1 MGARN
6 VAAAYHRW
14 AGRVPPLSMQILVY
28 MALVAKDSDTWPWY
42 GQGQAALAEFAMG
55 RPEPDDTDRR
65 AVGRAMTPL
74 LNAGAVTVERAAT
87 QRGDGNSTAR
97 YRLNLTDE
105 ADVARRAWEDSPSG
119 QRRVSD
125 SRRKRKSQD
134 GKRPIAQPSE
144 DGSHRTESDRVIG
157 RFPTSHR
164 TVSDEP
170 QDGNRPTK
178 EKEKTKRSEKTKEE
192 AVDLPVAVTLPRE
205 PSAVPKT
212 APVIPLYPDS
222 ANAPG
227 EKPYA
232 PPPQI
237 GRTWRTG
244 AMDAIAEATARRAAA
259 KAAHQASLA
268 AENSTEVS

>member
-6 VAAAYHRW
+6 VTASFHRW
-14 AGRVPPLSMQILVY
+14 AGRVPGNSLALLVF
-28 MALVAKDSDTWPWY
+28 MAVVSKDGDDWPWY
-42 GQGQAALAEFAMG
+42 GQGQASLAELAMG
-55 RPEPDDTDRR
+55 RPNPNRADLR
-65 AVGRAMTPL
+65 AVSRAMQPL
-74 LNAGAVTVERAAT
+74 LDTGAVTVDRAGAA
-87 QRGDGNSTAR
+87 RSDGNTTAR
-97 YRLNLTDE
+97 YRLNLHE
-105 ADVARRAWEDSPSG
+105 RADAEREKWE
-119 QRRVSD
+119 QTY
-125 SRRKRKSQD
+125 D
-134 GKRPIAQPSE
+134 GKR
-144 DGSHRTESDRVIG
+144 RTSDARRDPQHTTVSG
-157 RFPTSHR
+157 RDIRRKVTQHT
-164 TVSDEP
+164 TVSDATY
-170 QDGNRPTK
+170 DGNRRTK

-259 KAAHQASLA
+259 KAAHQATLA
-268 AENSTEVS
+268 AEKSTEVS